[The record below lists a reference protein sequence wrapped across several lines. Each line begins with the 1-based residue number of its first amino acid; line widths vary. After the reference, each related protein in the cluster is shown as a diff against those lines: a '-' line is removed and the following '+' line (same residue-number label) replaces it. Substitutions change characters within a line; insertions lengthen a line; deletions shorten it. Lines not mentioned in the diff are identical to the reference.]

1 VNTLK
6 LQIRMKHSEGALMR
20 VLSVTRRRRFE
31 VLHLIAVATEDGAYL
46 KVQMTVQAERTAHAL
61 VGQLSKLEEVF
72 EVEILEPSNTPCG
85 AAVRPPSEPDGFPPI
100 ALD

>member
-20 VLSVTRRRRFE
+20 MLSVTRRRRFE
-31 VLHLIAVATEDGAYL
+31 VLHLIAVATEDGAFL
-46 KVQMTVQAERTAHAL
+46 KVQMTVQAERKAHTL
-61 VGQLSKLEEVF
+61 VGQLTKLEEVF
-72 EVEILEPSNTPCG
+72 EVEILEPNNSECG
-85 AAVRPPSEPDGFPPI
+85 AGVPSPEPDGFPPI

>member
-20 VLSVTRRRRFE
+20 MLSVTRRRRFE
-31 VLHLIAVATEDGAYL
+31 VLHLIAVATEDGAFL

-61 VGQLSKLEEVF
+61 VGQLTKLEEVF
-72 EVEILEPSNTPCG
+72 EVEILEPSNTKGGAP
-85 AAVRPPSEPDGFPPI
+85 AAVPRSLTDFPR
-100 ALD
+100 LH